1 MLHRH
6 APSRASRDRNAE
18 WTILRDDDE
27 SHSSNASTA
36 PGAGNT
42 LSKERHVPDSGGSA
56 GPSGAITPPPTESVG
71 QERNKR
77 KRPPGISASTFL
89 CRQVVKWLVQRSEL
103 DTFSS
108 AQGALPAGHC

>member
-6 APSRASRDRNAE
+6 APSQASRDRNAE

-27 SHSSNASTA
+27 SHSPNASTA

-42 LSKERHVPDSGGSA
+42 LSQERHVPDSGGSA
-56 GPSGAITPPPTESVG
+56 GPLGAIMPPPTESVS
-71 QERNKR
+71 QESNKR

-108 AQGALPAGHC
+108 AQGAREEHS